1 MGRDLRELLKEDAGR
16 GKQMR
21 EGHEERF
28 LEKLDLAQK
37 RPGQDRKFWWPV
49 AASVVVLIGLGI
61 LFFPME
67 DRVLPEEQPVVLEE
81 QPVQTNQGIS
91 LGDLSPDLQKLEN
104 FYLASINM
112 ELAELE
118 ISEENQVMVSE
129 YMERLA
135 TLNDAYKELQKE
147 LNDLGPNDQ
156 TIEALIYN
164 LQMRLDLLYKLR
176 DKINYLKSS
185 KNEAVT
191 SHSI

>member
-1 MGRDLRELLKEDAGR
+1 MGRDLRELLKEDTGSK
-16 GKQMR
+16 KQMR

-37 RPGQDRKFWWPV
+37 SPAQGRKFWWPV
-49 AASVVVLIGLGI
+49 AASVVVLLGLGI

-67 DRVLPEEQPVVLEE
+67 DRVVSEEQPVVLEE
-81 QPVQTNQGIS
+81 QPVQTNQAIS
-91 LGDLSPDLQKLEN
+91 LGDLSPDLEKLEN

-129 YMERLA
+129 YMDRLA

-147 LNDLGPNDQ
+147 LNELGPNDQ

-185 KNEAVT
+185 KNETVT